1 MREKMETIG
10 ERISYLLKKE
20 NATLKE
26 LSTYL
31 EIPLSILTSV
41 VHDKSKPGINT
52 AIAVAEY
59 FGVSLDWFV
68 TGRGHVERH
77 EEYGSQPH
85 VLRKDKEMR
94 GNIQIDLSDSIQL
107 PSGETVDERRSDF
120 KSPFVKE
127 ILSLIRKLTP
137 DQRKK
142 VLQLINLTFDLE
154 SN

>member
-1 MREKMETIG
+1 METIG
-10 ERISYLLKKE
+10 DRISYLLKKE
-20 NATLKE
+20 IVTLKE
-26 LSTYL
+26 LSNYL
-31 EIPLSILTSV
+31 DIPLNILTSIV
-41 VHDKSKPGINT
+41 QDKSKPEINN
-52 AIAVAEY
+52 AIAIAEY
-59 FGVSLDWFV
+59 FGVSLDWLV

-77 EEYGSQPH
+77 EEYSSKPH
-85 VLRKDKEMR
+85 ILRKDKEMR

-120 KSPFVKE
+120 KSPFVKD

-142 VLQLINLTFDLE
+142 VLKLINLTFDLE